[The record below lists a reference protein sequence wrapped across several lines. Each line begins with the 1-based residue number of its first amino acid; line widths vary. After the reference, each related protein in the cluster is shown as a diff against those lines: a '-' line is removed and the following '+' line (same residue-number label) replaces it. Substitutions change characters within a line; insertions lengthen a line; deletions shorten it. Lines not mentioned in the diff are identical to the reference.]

1 MFGKNKKGKGAG
13 ALEEAKNWY
22 ADRYQFVVVQRNVL
36 AVVTII
42 ALAGLGVTTF
52 AVSRIADSKTFEPY
66 VIEVED
72 RTGVTA
78 LVETDSILKYT
89 GDEMLIRYFLNQ
101 YVMAREG
108 FRAEFYEYD
117 YNTLV
122 RLLSNSDVYFS
133 FYESIKPET
142 PGSPVAL
149 GAGFYREVKIK
160 SIVFIAPKRA
170 QIRVQ
175 VEQVAPASSDGG
187 WVKHFILT
195 VDFEFFPLELSLKD
209 RYTNPLGFQVTGYRK
224 DEDTAK

>member
-42 ALAGLGVTTF
+42 ALAGLGITTF

-78 LVETDSILKYT
+78 LVESDSVVKYT
-89 GDEMLIRYFLNQ
+89 GDEMLIRYFINS
-101 YVMAREG
+101 YVKAREG
-108 FRAEFYEYD
+108 FRREFYQYD

-122 RLLSNSDVYFS
+122 RLLSSNEVYFQ
-133 FYESIKPET
+133 FYETIKPEA
-142 PGSPVAL
+142 PGSPVSL
-149 GAGFYREVKIK
+149 GAGSYRDVKVK
-160 SIVFIAPKRA
+160 SISFLAPKRA
-170 QIRVQ
+170 QIRIE
-175 VEQVAPASSDGG
+175 VEQFSAIDP
-187 WVKHFILT
+187 WVKHYIIT
-195 VDFEFFPLELSLKD
+195 ADFDFFPLELSLKD
-209 RYTNPLGFQVTGYRK
+209 RYTNPLGFQIIAYRR
-224 DEDTAK
+224 DEDAAK